1 MHFIFRKSDRVHL
14 YTAQD
19 TPGSL
24 AAEWADCLRNEGGAE
39 GDYIAVEKDGPV
51 PHGMVV
57 TLTDANAVEFV
68 ANPERVAKTAKRDA
82 LAVKLKA
89 ALGLTDEELKILRL
103 G

>member
-1 MHFIFRKSDRVHL
+1 MHFIFRKSDRVNL

-19 TPGSL
+19 RPDSL
-24 AAEWADCLRNEGGAE
+24 ANEWAICLRNEGGVE
-39 GDYIAVEKDGPV
+39 GDYIAVENAGPV
-51 PHGMVV
+51 PNGMVA

-89 ALGLTDEELKILRL
+89 ALELTDEEL
-103 G
+103 